1 MKQTDEQYEKWL
13 TEIKNRQPIL
23 ENPDKLTTAILN
35 SIPQTSSGRKGR
47 KYLIGAWLSG
57 MAAAILIL
65 LFINDTYFSSVP
77 QQIERQN
84 VYDNWRN
91 SNVFSLPDNWK
102 EMGLSEKNS
111 YLSTRYTQHRQ
122 LRNAQL
128 FKFIKDNRLK

>member
-23 ENPDKLTTAILN
+23 ENPDKLTTAILD
-35 SIPQTSSGRKGR
+35 SIPQTSSKHKGR

-84 VYDNWRN
+84 AYDNWRN
-91 SNVFSLPDNWK
+91 SDVFSLPDNWK

>member
-1 MKQTDEQYEKWL
+1 MKQADEQYEKWL

-23 ENPDKLTTAILN
+23 ENPDKLTTAILD
-35 SIPQTSSGRKGR
+35 SIPQTSSRRKGR

-111 YLSTRYTQHRQ
+111 YLSTQYTQHRQ
-122 LRNAQL
+122 LRKAQL